1 MPKTPAQKAQ
11 IRRFSIFL
19 VGAFVILM
27 GLAAAAIKNAPPP
40 PPELPDLGHVPLFHL
55 TDQKGQ
61 PYSES
66 ALGGRVWVA
75 NFIFTRCP
83 QICPLFT
90 QRMAKVQGELSDLT
104 NVHYVSFSVD
114 PAYDTP
120 ERLAAYA
127 RDHHVESPRWA
138 FLTGKTDDIQK
149 TVVDGFKIS
158 LLHEKGTDA
167 GTDFTNIV
175 HGVHFVLVDQQGVI
189 RGYYDSNDAKRV
201 EAL

>member
-1 MPKTPAQKAQ
+1 MPKTADQKAD

-19 VGAFVILM
+19 AGAFVILM

-83 QICPLFT
+83 EICPLFT
-90 QRMAKVQGELSDLT
+90 QRMAKVQDQLSDLT
-104 NVHYVSFSVD
+104 DSTGATGATNSGATGSGASGASGSGASGTSGASGSGSSGASGASSTTAA
-114 PAYDTP
+114 PTTTTP
-120 ERLAAYA
+120 
-127 RDHHVESPRWA
+127 
-138 FLTGKTDDIQK
+138 
-149 TVVDGFKIS
+149 
-158 LLHEKGTDA
+158 
-167 GTDFTNIV
+167 
-175 HGVHFVLVDQQGVI
+175 
-189 RGYYDSNDAKRV
+189 
-201 EAL
+201 